1 MTQVPICTFI
11 THQPLAGFEPVTA
24 GFVARSANHLAK
36 TIVKRNVIIV
46 CPILGLAVC
55 ALTTVCISGNRRIRY
70 QFLGS
75 NFLQNYVSI
84 VKILFQEKLAQ
95 NIYRNWQYRE
105 RVHKSIFVYFFLA
118 IRLGQRHTITAQ
130 MVLV

>member
-1 MTQVPICTFI
+1 M
-11 THQPLAGFEPVTA
+11 EPATV
-24 GFVARSANHLAK
+24 GCCPERERLGQDGHLANC
-36 TIVKRNVIIV
+36 NVMIV
-46 CPILGLAVC
+46 CPISGLAVC